1 MTSKKLTLSLMA
13 ATALFSSTA
22 FAEEVTLDPIVVG
35 SDFRAKKLSKTS
47 NSVTVIG
54 EEEVY
59 DKASQTL
66 IETLASSPNV
76 NFSAGASKAKYIQI
90 RGIGERSQFET
101 PLNPSVGLVVDG
113 IDFSNI
119 TLGAAMFDVKQIEV
133 LRGPQG
139 TKFGANG
146 MAGVVNVKSNEP
158 TEELETHLETTIGN
172 YNTKA
177 VGLAISGPLVQDKLE
192 GRVSIYKNTSDGYT
206 HNSYLDRKD
215 TQNIDEL
222 SFKSQLRWY
231 VNDDHTIDVTFMH
244 VNVDNGYDAFTQD
257 NTRTTSS
264 DEPGHDYQRTNAFAV
279 KSTYQ
284 LTPAMHLVSQLSH
297 SNSDIEYSYDED
309 WTYVGEY
316 AFGYK
321 AVDQYLR
328 KKKQTDIDVKLI
340 SDEEGRIFNRT
351 TDWTLGA
358 YYKHYES
365 DLTRN
370 YTYFATPFLSQYDT
384 DNTALYGQLDSYLT
398 DKLTLITGLRI
409 EKWKADYTD
418 TDVGDFQRDK
428 VLVGG
433 KLGIDYQASPTEL
446 YYISLSKGYKPGG
459 VNPVTSASGLPKEY
473 KTESL
478 WNLDIGMNTS
488 YLDGKIRNRLN
499 LFYGKRRDQQIST
512 SDKKTRPDGSTRY
525 SDYISNAQKGTYYG
539 LESTL
544 DFYPN
549 ENLHL
554 FTSVGLL
561 KAKFDSYTNPITGDV
576 KDGRTPAQSPSYQY
590 NVGFDVAFADGWIFK
605 SNVEGR
611 GSYYFSNTN
620 DQKSSAYALLNS
632 SLEYTH
638 ESWSV
643 VLWGRNLADKEYFV
657 RGFFFANN
665 PDDWTK
671 DELYTQLGTPRT
683 FGLTVSYD
691 F

>member
-1 MTSKKLTLSLMA
+1 M
-13 ATALFSSTA
+13 
-22 FAEEVTLDPIVVG
+22 
-35 SDFRAKKLSKTS
+35 
-47 NSVTVIG
+47 
-54 EEEVY
+54 
-59 DKASQTL
+59 
-66 IETLASSPNV
+66 
-76 NFSAGASKAKYIQI
+76 
-90 RGIGERSQFET
+90 
-101 PLNPSVGLVVDG
+101 
-113 IDFSNI
+113 
-119 TLGAAMFDVKQIEV
+119 
-133 LRGPQG
+133 
-139 TKFGANG
+139 
-146 MAGVVNVKSNEP
+146 
-158 TEELETHLETTIGN
+158 
-172 YNTKA
+172 
-177 VGLAISGPLVQDKLE
+177 
-192 GRVSIYKNTSDGYT
+192 
-206 HNSYLDRKD
+206 
-215 TQNIDEL
+215 
-222 SFKSQLRWY
+222 
-231 VNDDHTIDVTFMH
+231 
-244 VNVDNGYDAFTQD
+244 
-257 NTRTTSS
+257 
-264 DEPGHDYQRTNAFAV
+264 
-279 KSTYQ
+279 
-284 LTPAMHLVSQLSH
+284 
-297 SNSDIEYSYDED
+297 
-309 WTYVGEY
+309 
-316 AFGYK
+316 
-321 AVDQYLR
+321 
-328 KKKQTDIDVKLI
+328 
-340 SDEEGRIFNRT
+340 
-351 TDWTLGA
+351 
-358 YYKHYES
+358 
-365 DLTRN
+365 
-370 YTYFATPFLSQYDT
+370 
-384 DNTALYGQLDSYLT
+384 YGQLDSYLT

-590 NVGFDVAFADGWIFK
+590 NVGFDVTFADGWIFK